1 MIREDGGFIQGL
13 LFAISF
19 QQGGAIPPQFFAVQ
33 DLICSLKFK
42 DLQDN

>member
-1 MIREDGGFIQGL
+1 MIREDGGFIQGM
-13 LFAISF
+13 LFAIF
-19 QQGGAIPPQFFAVQ
+19 FNKGDAIPPQFFAVQ